1 MFPNTGKSVFKVLQ
15 NLGVEVIYPQKQ
27 NCCGKPIIGSGD
39 LETARKIAKENI
51 QALEETNADYI
62 VAACPT
68 CTETL
73 EKTYVELF
81 KDDSQWLARS
91 KALSKKIR
99 EFSQFVFSMY
109 KEMNKLD
116 DTVNNEGKIKI
127 TYHDSCHM
135 KRGLN
140 IYKEPR
146 VLLKNTKN
154 IIL

>member
-1 MFPNTGKSVFKVLQ
+1 
-15 NLGVEVIYPQKQ
+15 
-27 NCCGKPIIGSGD
+27 
-39 LETARKIAKENI
+39 
-51 QALEETNADYI
+51 
-62 VAACPT
+62 
-68 CTETL
+68 
-73 EKTYVELF
+73 
-81 KDDSQWLARS
+81 
-91 KALSKKIR
+91 
-99 EFSQFVFSMY
+99 MY

-154 IIL
+154 IIF